1 MIDFDEFQELK
12 SRRNSVKESYEYAIR
27 DLNNAMKD
35 YNNKQKFDKEGFHH
49 DPTPESY
56 LTANSTAT
64 YSFLR
69 LVEFT
74 KKYYDIKAEYE
85 ELNRE
90 YMRQSR
96 IFDLED
102 EIEKYI
108 DRIKYN
114 NSLDNIILLKEVL
127 NELYKIIK

>member
-1 MIDFDEFQELK
+1 MIDFDEFQNLK

-27 DLNNAMKD
+27 DLNNAMKE
-35 YNNKQKFDKEGFHH
+35 YNHNQKFDKEGYHH

-56 LTANSTAT
+56 LTANSPAT
-64 YSFLR
+64 YSFLK

>member
-1 MIDFDEFQELK
+1 MIDFDEFQKLK
-12 SRRNSVKESYEYAIR
+12 YKRNSVKDSYEFAIR
-27 DLNNAMKD
+27 ELNNAMKE
-35 YNNKQKFDKEGFHH
+35 YNHNQKLDKEGCHH

-56 LTANSTAT
+56 FTANSPAT
-64 YSFLR
+64 YSFLK

-90 YMRQSR
+90 YIRQSR

-102 EIEKYI
+102 EIGDYI
-108 DRIKYN
+108 DRIKSN
-114 NSLDNIILLKEVL
+114 NSSDNIKFLKDDIAELLRL
-127 NELYKIIK
+127 IK

>member
-1 MIDFDEFQELK
+1 MIDFDEFQKLK
-12 SRRNSVKESYEYAIR
+12 SKRNSVKESYEYAIR

-35 YNNKQKFDKEGFHH
+35 YNHNQKLDKEGFHH

-56 LTANSTAT
+56 LTANSPAT
-64 YSFLR
+64 YSFLK

>member
-1 MIDFDEFQELK
+1 MIDFDEFQKLK
-12 SRRNSVKESYEYAIR
+12 ARRNSVKESYEYAIR

-35 YNNKQKFDKEGFHH
+35 YNREQKLDKEGFHH

-56 LTANSTAT
+56 LTANSPAT
-64 YSFLR
+64 YSFLK

-102 EIEKYI
+102 EINDYI
-108 DRIKYN
+108 DRIKNN
-114 NSLDNIILLKEVL
+114 NSSDNIKFLKDNL
-127 NELYKIIK
+127 SQLFELIK

>member
-12 SRRNSVKESYEYAIR
+12 YKRNSVKSSYEYAIR
-27 DLNNAMKD
+27 DLNNAMKE
-35 YNNKQKFDKEGFHH
+35 YNRVQKLDKEGCHH

-56 LTANSTAT
+56 FTANSPAT

>member
-1 MIDFDEFQELK
+1 MIDFDEFQKLK

-35 YNNKQKFDKEGFHH
+35 
-49 DPTPESY
+49 
-56 LTANSTAT
+56 
-64 YSFLR
+64 
-69 LVEFT
+69 
-74 KKYYDIKAEYE
+74 YDIKAEYE

>member
-1 MIDFDEFQELK
+1 MIDFDEFQKLK
-12 SRRNSVKESYEYAIR
+12 ARRNSVKDSYEYAIR
-27 DLNNAMKD
+27 DLNNAMKE
-35 YNNKQKFDKEGFHH
+35 YNHNQKFDKEGYHH

-56 LTANSTAT
+56 LTANSPAT

-69 LVEFT
+69 LVECT

-85 ELNRE
+85 ELERE

-102 EIEKYI
+102 EIDDYI
-108 DRIKYN
+108 DRIKSN
-114 NSLDNIILLKEVL
+114 NSSDNIKFLKDDL
-127 NELYKIIK
+127 NQLFKLIK

>member
-1 MIDFDEFQELK
+1 MIFIQFQKLK

-35 YNNKQKFDKEGFHH
+35 YNHNQKFDKEGFHH

-85 ELNRE
+85 ELNKE
-90 YMRQSR
+90 YMRQNR
-96 IFDLED
+96 ILDLEL
-102 EIEKYI
+102 EINDYI
-108 DRIKYN
+108 DRIKSN
-114 NSLDNIILLKEVL
+114 NSSDNIKFLKNDL
-127 NELYKIIK
+127 SELMKLTK

>member
-1 MIDFDEFQELK
+1 MIDFDEFQKLK

-35 YNNKQKFDKEGFHH
+35 YNHNQKFDKEGFHH

-85 ELNRE
+85 ELNKE